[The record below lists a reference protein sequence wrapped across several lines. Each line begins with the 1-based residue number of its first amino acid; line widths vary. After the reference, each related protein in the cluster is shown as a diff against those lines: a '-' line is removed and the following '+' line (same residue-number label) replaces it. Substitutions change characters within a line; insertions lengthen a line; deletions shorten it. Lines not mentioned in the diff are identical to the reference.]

1 MRIISFKIPIYFFC
15 SLLVDL
21 GKKPSRMVIIGTD
34 NGSAIF
40 FRNEG
45 DADVFRWDT
54 NTPFIEANFKPV
66 YRSATCQLA
75 THAVTDYKRN
85 TMRVLQS
92 NFPDFMQNRVGCGA
106 IQQLTMMQGCW

>member
-1 MRIISFKIPIYFFC
+1 MYPINNSLWFASF
-15 SLLVDL
+15 LDL

-45 DADVFRWDT
+45 DAEVYRWDT
-54 NTPFIEANFKPV
+54 NSTFAENNFKPV
-66 YRSATCQLA
+66 YRSQTCQLV
-75 THAVTDYKRN
+75 THAVPDYKRN

-92 NFPDFMQNRVGCGA
+92 NFPDYMQNRIGCGA
-106 IQQLTMMQGCW
+106 IQQLNHMQGCW